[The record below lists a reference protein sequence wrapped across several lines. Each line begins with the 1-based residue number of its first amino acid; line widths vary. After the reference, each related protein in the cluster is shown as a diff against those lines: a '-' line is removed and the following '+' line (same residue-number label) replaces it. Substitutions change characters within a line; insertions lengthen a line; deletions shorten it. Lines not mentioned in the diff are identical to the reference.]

1 MYVHAYQS
9 LVWNFA
15 VGERW
20 RLFGDQVVA
29 GDLVLVN
36 EFKDKT
42 GKNSRTEEV
51 DADGELVVLPSI
63 DDVASTADD
72 IFERARALSA
82 EEAVSGIYT
91 IFDVVLPLPGFDVL
105 YPANEMTDFYKRF
118 MASERGGGLDPF
130 NMRRKWKDIS
140 LSGSYRKVLGR
151 PGPDYSFE
159 VRKYA
164 KDDQQFMETDLEKL
178 RGKKNDDANAV
189 DEQKKETEEELPD
202 KVAVIIKLQ
211 LGSSQY
217 ATMALREL
225 MKTGGVKTY
234 KPDFGGGR

>member
-15 VGERW
+15 AGERW
-20 RLFGDQVVA
+20 RLYGDQVVA

-36 EFKDKT
+36 EFNDKT
-42 GKNSRTEEV
+42 GKNSGIEQV
-51 DADGELVVLPSI
+51 DADGELVVLP
-63 DDVASTADD
+63 DANDMASSADD
-72 IFERARALSA
+72 MFERAKALSA
-82 EEAVSGIYT
+82 EEAASGIYT
-91 IFDVVLPLPGFDVL
+91 IFDVVLPLPGFDIL

-118 MASERGGGLDPF
+118 MGSEQGGKLDPF
-130 NMRRKWKDIS
+130 GMRRKWKDIS
-140 LSGSYRKVLGR
+140 LSGSYRKLLSR

-159 VRKYA
+159 VRRYA
-164 KDDQQFMETDLEKL
+164 NDDQQFVETDLEKL
-178 RGKKNDDANAV
+178 KRETNSGAHSAAG
-189 DEQKKETEEELPD
+189 EQKDTEEMPD

-225 MKTGGVKTY
+225 MKAGGVKPY
-234 KPDFGGGR
+234 QPNFGGR